1 MSESDSEFRFGEGKI
16 SGFLSAT
23 LGALGFGAVLCLHY
37 PDWLT
42 TPEMR
47 AVYPMDL
54 VRALI
59 QFVLAAAFALGV
71 LNTLLNRRPRSL
83 GTAGMALA
91 LVFVPLERIFRHR
104 EQRIFREG
112 WRTDLAHFF
121 VSHLGVQVTVLL
133 TMLPAALFFRWALD
147 GAMQQA
153 VAAQPLWLQF
163 LEALILADLFAYAS
177 HRLFHAL
184 PWLWRFHAIHHSC
197 ERLDWLASSRLHL
210 VDIVVTRAVAF
221 LPLYVM
227 GFSPEA
233 LYPYL
238 VFASLQGIAIHSN
251 LRFDFGWLRFLLVTP
266 RFHHWHH
273 TAQREALDKN
283 FAIHLPAIDWLFG
296 TYHLPDREWPERY
309 GIEGNPVPPGYLP
322 QLLHPFRRGALPPE
336 ASSRDRIRS

>member
-1 MSESDSEFRFGEGKI
+1 
-16 SGFLSAT
+16 
-23 LGALGFGAVLCLHY
+23 
-37 PDWLT
+37 
-42 TPEMR
+42 
-47 AVYPMDL
+47 
-54 VRALI
+54 
-59 QFVLAAAFALGV
+59 
-71 LNTLLNRRPRSL
+71 
-83 GTAGMALA
+83 
-91 LVFVPLERIFRHR
+91 
-104 EQRIFREG
+104 
-112 WRTDLAHFF
+112 
-121 VSHLGVQVTVLL
+121 
-133 TMLPAALFFRWALD
+133 
-147 GAMQQA
+147 MQQA

-197 ERLDWLASSRLHL
+197 ECLDWLASSRLHL

-227 GFSPEA
+227 GFAPEA

-296 TYHLPDREWPERY
+296 TYHLPGREWPERY

-322 QLLHPFRRGALPPE
+322 QLLHPFRRRALPPE
-336 ASSRDRIRS
+336 GD